1 MFPEVKEKIELEIVR
16 SLPRSSLNKLGA
28 EPKQM
33 QPAQQQISTCPNCGG
48 VIEETSGGE
57 VGCMFCLLQA
67 GIGSEKEVAQDSSP
81 DAFEGGLR
89 FGVYE
94 IDCHADGSLCELG
107 RGAMGVTYR
116 ATDTLLQRKVALKII
131 RTVTA
136 ARSTEARERFLREAR
151 AAAALR
157 HENIA
162 TVFQFGIREE
172 TGQSFYAMELIEG
185 KTLEERVRR
194 TGPIDVRTTIDIAQ
208 QVAAALAAAE
218 KRGLILRNLKPAN
231 LMLAD
236 ADEAQAVRTA
246 QRAPEPAAR
255 PAVQDLVAQ
264 LRPCAEPTSGVRQT
278 RGPLAGAHTAARE
291 EGELHLEIAHVLFID
306 VVGYSKLLV
315 GEQREVVDELNQI
328 VRKTNQF
335 RKSETEGKLI
345 RLPSGDGMA
354 LVFFQTLEEPIHC
367 ALEVARALKNHARIR
382 VRMGVHSGPVDQV
395 KDVNDRIIVA
405 GAGINMAERVMG
417 CGDAGHILLSKRVA
431 DDLGQERHW
440 HPLLHDLGEME
451 VKHGVRL
458 GIVNLYTEELGNP
471 EVPQKFKSSPGAG
484 LVSATAKTCIK
495 PLWTLIGAAVL
506 ILVAITFGSY
516 LFSQQP
522 KIKTAAA
529 TSGAPEKS
537 IAVLPFENLS
547 KEAEN
552 AFFADGMQD
561 EILTDLSRIADLI
574 VISRTSVKHYKSGA
588 ARNLREIGRQLGVA
602 HVLEGSVQ
610 RAGNRVRVNAQLVDA
625 RTDRHL
631 WAQTYDRD
639 LADVFAIQSEIA
651 KTIADQLQAKLSP
664 HEEAAIEQARTADA
678 GQHSG

>member
-1 MFPEVKEKIELEIVR
+1 M
-16 SLPRSSLNKLGA
+16 
-28 EPKQM
+28 
-33 QPAQQQISTCPNCGG
+33 
-48 VIEETSGGE
+48 
-57 VGCMFCLLQA
+57 
-67 GIGSEKEVAQDSSP
+67 
-81 DAFEGGLR
+81 
-89 FGVYE
+89 
-94 IDCHADGSLCELG
+94 
-107 RGAMGVTYR
+107 
-116 ATDTLLQRKVALKII
+116 
-131 RTVTA
+131 
-136 ARSTEARERFLREAR
+136 
-151 AAAALR
+151 
-157 HENIA
+157 NI
-162 TVFQFGIREE
+162 
-172 TGQSFYAMELIEG
+172 
-185 KTLEERVRR
+185 
-194 TGPIDVRTTIDIAQ
+194 P
-208 QVAAALAAAE
+208 
-218 KRGLILRNLKPAN
+218 
-231 LMLAD
+231 ML
-236 ADEAQAVRTA
+236 
-246 QRAPEPAAR
+246 APEPAAR
-255 PAVQDLVAQ
+255 PAVQDLAAQ
-264 LRPCAEPTSGVRQT
+264 LRRCAEQTSGVRQT

-291 EGELHLEIAHVLFID
+291 EGELYLEIAHVLFID

-431 DDLGQERHW
+431 DDLRQERHW
-440 HPLLHDLGEME
+440 PPLLYDLGEME

-471 EVPQKFKSSPGAG
+471 EVPQKFKSSSGAG
-484 LVSATAKTCIK
+484 LVSATVKTRIK
-495 PLWTLIGAAVL
+495 PLWTLIAAAVL

-516 LFSQQP
+516 LFSQQQ

-529 TSGAPEKS
+529 TSGPPEKS

-547 KEAEN
+547 KEAAN
-552 AFFADGMQD
+552 AFFADGVQH

-588 ARNLREIGRQLGVA
+588 ERNLREIGGQLGVA
-602 HVLEGSVQ
+602 NVVEGSVQ
-610 RAGNRVRVNAQLVDA
+610 RAGNRVRVNVQLVDA

-651 KTIADQLQAKLSP
+651 KMIADQLQAKLSP
-664 HEEAAIEQARTADA
+664 HEEAAIEQAPTADA
-678 GQHSG
+678 GQDGG

>member
-1 MFPEVKEKIELEIVR
+1 
-16 SLPRSSLNKLGA
+16 
-28 EPKQM
+28 
-33 QPAQQQISTCPNCGG
+33 
-48 VIEETSGGE
+48 
-57 VGCMFCLLQA
+57 
-67 GIGSEKEVAQDSSP
+67 
-81 DAFEGGLR
+81 
-89 FGVYE
+89 
-94 IDCHADGSLCELG
+94 
-107 RGAMGVTYR
+107 
-116 ATDTLLQRKVALKII
+116 
-131 RTVTA
+131 
-136 ARSTEARERFLREAR
+136 
-151 AAAALR
+151 
-157 HENIA
+157 
-162 TVFQFGIREE
+162 
-172 TGQSFYAMELIEG
+172 
-185 KTLEERVRR
+185 
-194 TGPIDVRTTIDIAQ
+194 
-208 QVAAALAAAE
+208 
-218 KRGLILRNLKPAN
+218 
-231 LMLAD
+231 
-236 ADEAQAVRTA
+236 
-246 QRAPEPAAR
+246 
-255 PAVQDLVAQ
+255 
-264 LRPCAEPTSGVRQT
+264 
-278 RGPLAGAHTAARE
+278 
-291 EGELHLEIAHVLFID
+291 
-306 VVGYSKLLV
+306 
-315 GEQREVVDELNQI
+315 
-328 VRKTNQF
+328 
-335 RKSETEGKLI
+335 
-345 RLPSGDGMA
+345 
-354 LVFFQTLEEPIHC
+354 
-367 ALEVARALKNHARIR
+367 
-382 VRMGVHSGPVDQV
+382 V

-484 LVSATAKTCIK
+484 LVSATAKTCIE

-506 ILVAITFGSY
+506 IMVAIIFGSY
-516 LFSQQP
+516 LFSQQQ

-651 KTIADQLQAKLSP
+651 KTIANQLQTKLSP
-664 HEEAAIEQARTADA
+664 HEETAIEQAATADA
-678 GQHSG
+678 GQDGG